1 MNNELFTIKP
11 SLKQYYGR
19 TITKDTEFTEET
31 DNKEVTQSLKNL
43 VLITEI
49 NRESEY
55 DGIKSK
61 EYSRLIQELQEGTVL
76 LWTEADGYI
85 IPNVPVYK
93 LKDLEEE
100 IKQVK
105 DVYKDNTDINPKE
118 QEGYYEFR
126 GNENKNLFY
135 D

>member
-1 MNNELFTIKP
+1 MNNELFTVKP

-19 TITKDTEFTEET
+19 TITKETKFKEET
-31 DNKEVTQSLKNL
+31 DDGEVKQELKNL

-55 DGIKSK
+55 GGVKSK
-61 EYSRLIQELQEGTVL
+61 EHSKLTQELPEGIVL
-76 LWTEADGYI
+76 LWTEKEGYI

-105 DVYKDNTDINPKE
+105 DIYKDNTDINPK
-118 QEGYYEFR
+118 
-126 GNENKNLFY
+126 K
-135 D
+135 

>member
-19 TITKDTEFTEET
+19 TVTKDTAFEEKT
-31 DNKEVTQSLKNL
+31 DNKEVHQKLENL
-43 VLITEI
+43 VLTTII
-49 NRESEY
+49 NKKSEY
-55 DGIKSK
+55 NGIKSK
-61 EYSRLIQELQEGTVL
+61 EYSKLVQEIPEGTVL
-76 LWTEADGYI
+76 LWTEAEGYI

-105 DVYKDNTDINPKE
+105 DIYKDNTDINPKE
-118 QEGYYEFR
+118 
-126 GNENKNLFY
+126 
-135 D
+135 

>member
-118 QEGYYEFR
+118 QEGYYELR

>member
-11 SLKQYYGR
+11 NLKQYYGR

-118 QEGYYEFR
+118 
-126 GNENKNLFY
+126 
-135 D
+135 

>member
-19 TITKDTEFTEET
+19 TITKETSFDEKTDNGEVHQTLKDLVLTTEIKKTSEYSGVKSTEES
-31 DNKEVTQSLKNL
+31 KL
-43 VLITEI
+43 VQEI
-49 NRESEY
+49 P
-55 DGIKSK
+55 
-61 EYSRLIQELQEGTVL
+61 EGTIL
-76 LWTEADGYI
+76 LWSEQEGYI

-105 DVYKDNTDINPKE
+105 EIYKDNTDINP
-118 QEGYYEFR
+118 
-126 GNENKNLFY
+126 
-135 D
+135 

>member
-19 TITKDTEFTEET
+19 TITKDTTFDETTE
-31 DNKEVTQSLKNL
+31 DKEVHQILKNL

-49 NRESEY
+49 RRESEY
-55 DGIKSK
+55 GGVKSR
-61 EYSRLIQELQEGTVL
+61 EFSRLTQELPEGIVL
-76 LWTEADGYI
+76 LWSEKEGYI

-105 DVYKDNTDINPKE
+105 DIYKDNTDINPKE
-118 QEGYYEFR
+118 
-126 GNENKNLFY
+126 
-135 D
+135 

>member
-19 TITKDTEFTEET
+19 TITKETEFDETTE
-31 DNKEVTQSLKNL
+31 DKEVHQTLKNL

-49 NRESEY
+49 DRESEY

-61 EYSRLIQELQEGTVL
+61 EHSILTQTLTEGTIL
-76 LWTEADGYI
+76 LWTEKEGYI

-100 IKQVK
+100 IRQVK
-105 DVYKDNTDINPKE
+105 DIYKDNTDINP
-118 QEGYYEFR
+118 
-126 GNENKNLFY
+126 
-135 D
+135 